1 MEGCDGIGEVWT
13 RMVSSGVVISLLED
27 INEADSSGELAHNLI
42 KCGAAEAKLH
52 VLLYMYA
59 QSSAQKNA
67 AQRIWT
73 YMQ

>member
-13 RMVSSGVVISLLED
+13 RMVSSGVVISLLYD

-42 KCGAAEAKLH
+42 KSGAAEAKLH
-52 VLLYMYA
+52 VLLYA

>member
-42 KCGAAEAKLH
+42 KCGAAEAKQ
-52 VLLYMYA
+52 LLYA
-59 QSSAQKNA
+59 QSSAQNNA
-67 AQRIWT
+67 AQRIWKYT
-73 YMQ
+73 Q